1 MFPRYSYSA
10 CVCGN
15 RVIYI
20 WQSNPRC
27 IPLYV
32 CGIPAG
38 LFRVSISIYIL
49 PNIAF
54 ILTQMQGQ
62 TMRLFALVH
71 TAQSAVSLRVEIF
84 SDSRS
89 LHDCASPHC
98 IWSNL
103 QRTCS
108 GFTLDLVNEP
118 CRVVTCAFSTVIC
131 GNAYPSPPAGILLNE
146 HISNIKL
153 IP

>member
-32 CGIPAG
+32 RGIPAG

-71 TAQSAVSLRVEIF
+71 TAQSAVSLRVERF
-84 SDSRS
+84 SPILAHSTTVRLHIAYGQTSNVHVPASR
-89 LHDCASPHC
+89 
-98 IWSNL
+98 W
-103 QRTCS
+103 
-108 GFTLDLVNEP
+108 TL
-118 CRVVTCAFSTVIC
+118 
-131 GNAYPSPPAGILLNE
+131 
-146 HISNIKL
+146 
-153 IP
+153 